1 MPKEKVADEQVN
13 DVIDDIIIDT
23 DEPENELPDDSKVQ
37 IVMSGKTVE
46 VSKDVADAITAER
59 QGMDK
64 KLGETS
70 EELGELRKYQR
81 DTSTRDV
88 VIKDRPDSSV
98 LQKYDYEEGIY
109 SDANAAIAHL
119 KREII
124 QEMTDTYTADQTQRD
139 SGNKFWDNFW
149 SENHD
154 LARNGVKETAQK
166 RIMDNLPRYSHLP
179 DNKAT
184 RDKMADDTR
193 GFFLGIAKNFSGERN
208 ADDYNYSEGTSN
220 DRIVTKKVKEEPRKT
235 TAQILKDNRRKKNL
249 ALQENK

>member
-81 DTSTRDV
+81 DTSTREPIV
-88 VIKDRPDSSV
+88 RDRPDV
-98 LQKYDYEEGIY
+98 KEVKGYDYEEGIY
-109 SDANAAIAHL
+109 SDANAAMTHL
-119 KREII
+119 KREIM

-139 SGNKFWDNFW
+139 SGNKFWDTFW
-149 SENHD
+149 SENPS
-154 LARNGVKETAQK
+154 LARNGVKDTAQK
-166 RIMDNLPRYSHLP
+166 RIMENLSRYSHLP
-179 DNKAT
+179 DNKTT
-184 RDKMADDTR
+184 RDKMAADTTE
-193 GFFLGIAKNFSGERN
+193 FFLSIANNFGGERN

-220 DRIVTKKVKEEPRKT
+220 DRIITKKVKEEPRKT